1 MWLKRASKNRRLGRE
16 FVLDVKLRSSQVR
29 AARAR
34 MAAIALGSLFAAL
47 AGLYL
52 AWRASE
58 WTLNALLYENQA
70 FAIQD
75 IDVQTDGVIAP
86 EQLRR
91 WTGVR
96 IGQNLLALDLATV
109 RRNLELVSIIESVS
123 LEKILPHTLRLR
135 VIERE
140 PVAQLNIPRARTNGG
155 FEMVP
160 FYLDAEAYVVLP
172 PSPAQFATPPPS
184 PQIDPLPVIVGL
196 SANEVRPGRRLDS
209 PQARAAL
216 QLILAFER
224 SSMQGLADL
233 KRIDVSEA
241 DALVVKTGQAA
252 EITFGLADFDQQ
264 LRRWQLIYETG
275 QKMNKSIATLDLAIS
290 NNIPAIWIDESA
302 VPQISAKLP
311 KPQRNRKKHV

>member
-34 MAAIALGSLFAAL
+34 MAAIALGSLFVVL

-75 IDVQTDGVIAP
+75 IDVQTDGVIALQ
-86 EQLRR
+86 QLRR

-96 IGQNLLALDLATV
+96 IGQNLLALDLVGV

-123 LEKILPHTLRLR
+123 IEKILPHTLRLR
-135 VIERE
+135 VTERE
-140 PVAQLNIPRARTNGG
+140 PVAELNIPRARSNGG

-160 FYLDAEAYVVLP
+160 FYLDPEAYVVLP
-172 PSPAQFATPPPS
+172 PSPGQFATPPPN

-196 SANEVRPGRRLDS
+196 NANEVRPGRRLDS

-233 KRIDVSEA
+233 KRIDVSEG
-241 DALVVKTGQAA
+241 DVLVVKTGQAA
-252 EITFGLADFDQQ
+252 EITFGLADFDRQ

-275 QKMNKSIATLDLAIS
+275 QKMNKAIATLDLAIS
-290 NNIPAIWIDESA
+290 NNIPAIWVDESA

-311 KPQRNRKKHV
+311 KPLRNRKKHV